1 MSLVSPVSAVVECLL
16 LGLFRKKRTE
26 REFFSSKFHCRNNY
40 FFPCTLMYYVR
51 TPSFILYLEEFDI
64 RASSLASK
72 PFVPLFSKRK
82 DLWINHFWF
91 QITWIDDRGLVLTE
105 GVRTVQELMDDG
117 KRFVTVSILKFVAS
131 IEHHG
136 RNFTCQA
143 QNSANRHPQ
152 SASIR

>member
-1 MSLVSPVSAVVECLL
+1 MRHEI
-16 LGLFRKKRTE
+16 
-26 REFFSSKFHCRNNY
+26 NNVIHD
-40 FFPCTLMYYVR
+40 MYI
-51 TPSFILYLEEFDI
+51 FLDFLANCAFLYLEEFDI
-64 RASSLASK
+64 SLELGYNKPASK
-72 PFVPLFSKRK
+72 VKTVRIRSFVFQKRKK

>member
-1 MSLVSPVSAVVECLL
+1 MRHEI
-16 LGLFRKKRTE
+16 
-26 REFFSSKFHCRNNY
+26 NNVIHD
-40 FFPCTLMYYVR
+40 MYI
-51 TPSFILYLEEFDI
+51 FLDFLANCAFLYLEEFDI
-64 RASSLASK
+64 SLELGYNKPALQKSK
-72 PFVPLFSKRK
+72 PFEFVPLFSKREKKK